1 MIDSECNYEKMVI
14 SFNIIHCSPR
24 FRRCGVIFLGRYT
37 NIPTWVMI
45 AFIIVMG
52 LGVGAFVRQKH
63 VRRFLGH

>member
-1 MIDSECNYEKMVI
+1 MIVSVI
-14 SFNIIHCSPR
+14 MKKWLLVSILFTVPHVLEDVGL
-24 FRRCGVIFLGRYT
+24 FFLGRYT